1 MPMHHEVNDLVKLN
15 LVSKVIVF
23 EFIVAAL
30 AKENNARFLLV
41 PDLELALERLVFF
54 STNADLVKTD
64 KLTYTSTNAIL
75 AEPKSSSVTSCQR
88 GSISRHTENRL
99 GEQNK
104 TSQSPL
110 LCPVKNYVFSSKFSS
125 VSCSI
130 G

>member
-54 STNADLVKTD
+54 YIYKCN
-64 KLTYTSTNAIL
+64 
-75 AEPKSSSVTSCQR
+75 
-88 GSISRHTENRL
+88 L
-99 GEQNK
+99 G
-104 TSQSPL
+104 
-110 LCPVKNYVFSSKFSS
+110 
-125 VSCSI
+125 
-130 G
+130 